1 MIHKESDW
9 EQVIPHLDTND
20 TDAVEIH
27 VGLYSN
33 ILCDGQHLE
42 QCLKE
47 WLKEISQTII
57 HLHHNGNTMFTENVK
72 RLVNE
77 NKLLLLIT
85 KEAWVIWPRYNLVI
99 DGKNMIAYGIYMFHH
114 T

>member
-1 MIHKESDW
+1 MIHEESDW
-9 EQVIPHLDTND
+9 EQVIPQLDTKD
-20 TDAVEIH
+20 IDAIEIH

-33 ILCDGQHLE
+33 ILCDGQNLE

-57 HLHHNGNTMFTENVK
+57 HLHHNGNTRLTENVK

-77 NKLLLLIT
+77 KKLLLLPT
-85 KEAWVIWPRYNLVI
+85 KEAWVIWQRYYLQLL
-99 DGKNMIAYGIYMFHH
+99 MMRS
-114 T
+114 